1 MTHAH
6 QHYAQNVKTKK
17 DDTRWELELRAEIS
31 PEGLA
36 AYRTQALKEIVK
48 TAHIDGFR
56 PGKAPEAMVLERVG
70 EAAVL
75 SQAAE
80 DAVRHELPEILAK
93 ENANIVSSPQVVI
106 ETPVAGKPVG
116 FVARAPLAP
125 EIKLPDYKKIA
136 ADINKTKKEEAVSD
150 AEHTEALTHLKRE
163 RARIDMLEK
172 GEKREDAAQKAKDMP
187 DAELPAID
195 DEFAI
200 SLGYDSAKAFED
212 ALRVNIKNEKELKE
226 AEKRRASM
234 LDELVKKSTIKYPAI
249 LKEYELEEMEA
260 RLAGDLERM
269 GATLDKFLTDSK
281 KTKEDLHKEWEPAAD
296 NRAKVRL
303 VLGEI
308 ARTENIDPNPEQ
320 VSAEIEKA
328 KQHYTD
334 ADPETLR
341 AHIAHAMRNEL
352 VISWLESQA

>member
-1 MTHAH
+1 MTHDHA
-6 QHYAQNVKTKK
+6 HYAHNAKVTK
-17 DDTRWELELRAEIS
+17 DAARWELELKAEIS
-31 PEGLA
+31 AEGLA
-36 AYRTQALKEIVK
+36 LYRAQALKEIAK

-75 SQAAE
+75 SEAAE
-80 DAVRHELPEILAK
+80 MAVRHELPELLAK
-93 ENANIVSSPQVVI
+93 EGANIVASPQVVI
-106 ETPVAGKPVG
+106 ETPVSGKPVA

-125 EIKLPDYKKIA
+125 EITLPDYKKIA

-150 AEHTEALTHLKRE
+150 AEHAEALSHLKRE

-172 GEKREDAAQKAKDMP
+172 GENHQDAAHKAKDM
-187 DAELPAID
+187 AEADLPAID
-195 DEFAI
+195 DEFAV

-234 LDELVKKSTIKYPAI
+234 LDELVKKATIKYPAI
-249 LKEYELEEMEA
+249 LKDYELDEMEA

-269 GATLDKFLTDSK
+269 GATLDKFLADSK
-281 KTKEDLHKEWEPAAD
+281 KTKDDLRKEWEPAAD

-303 VLGEI
+303 ILGEI
-308 ARTENIDPNPEQ
+308 ARKESIEPDAAH
-320 VSAEIEKA
+320 VSEEIEKA
-328 KQHYTD
+328 KKHYPD
-334 ADPETLR
+334 ADPAALR

-352 VISWLESQA
+352 VISWLEAQE